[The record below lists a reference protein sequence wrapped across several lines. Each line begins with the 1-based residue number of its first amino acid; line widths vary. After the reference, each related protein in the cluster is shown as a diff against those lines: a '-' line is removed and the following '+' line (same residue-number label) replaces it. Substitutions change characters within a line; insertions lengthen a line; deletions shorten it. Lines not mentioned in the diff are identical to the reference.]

1 MGELAKQGRDKV
13 TLISSPG
20 LANFGDWVEQ
30 LIAESTGKDGKGI
43 LPVVGEPLYPPGN
56 YGQDRLFVY
65 LCLDGDETYEAAVAR
80 LAATGQ
86 PLVTLDLKDR
96 YDMGGQFLLWEL
108 ATAVAGYRMGIQP
121 FDQPNVESAKILA
134 RKMVVAYQETGELP
148 AGENTPLSVEALK
161 AFLEQAQAG
170 DYIAIQA
177 YVPHTAETDA
187 ALGALRER
195 LGYRTRLATTV
206 GYGPRFLHS
215 TGQLHKGDGGN
226 GLFIQIVSI
235 PEQDLPIPDE
245 AGRDDSSMDFGVLK
259 SAQAL
264 GDAAALREVKRRVIT
279 FQVDGD
285 VPSAISK
292 LAEGLA

>member
-1 MGELAKQGRDKV
+1 
-13 TLISSPG
+13 
-20 LANFGDWVEQ
+20 
-30 LIAESTGKDGKGI
+30 
-43 LPVVGEPLYPPGN
+43 
-56 YGQDRLFVY
+56 
-65 LCLDGDETYEAAVAR
+65 
-80 LAATGQ
+80 
-86 PLVTLDLKDR
+86 
-96 YDMGGQFLLWEL
+96 
-108 ATAVAGYRMGIQP
+108 
-121 FDQPNVESAKILA
+121 
-134 RKMVVAYQETGELP
+134 
-148 AGENTPLSVEALK
+148 
-161 AFLEQAQAG
+161 
-170 DYIAIQA
+170 
-177 YVPHTAETDA
+177 
-187 ALGALRER
+187 
-195 LGYRTRLATTV
+195 
-206 GYGPRFLHS
+206 LHS

>member
-1 MGELAKQGRDKV
+1 
-13 TLISSPG
+13 
-20 LANFGDWVEQ
+20 
-30 LIAESTGKDGKGI
+30 
-43 LPVVGEPLYPPGN
+43 
-56 YGQDRLFVY
+56 
-65 LCLDGDETYEAAVAR
+65 
-80 LAATGQ
+80 
-86 PLVTLDLKDR
+86 
-96 YDMGGQFLLWEL
+96 
-108 ATAVAGYRMGIQP
+108 
-121 FDQPNVESAKILA
+121 VESAKILA
-134 RKMVVAYQETGELP
+134 REMVAAYQETGDLP
-148 AGENTPLSVEALK
+148 AGENTPLSVDALK
-161 AFLEQAQAG
+161 AFLEQVQVG

-226 GLFIQIVSI
+226 GLFIQFVSI